1 VRVPPTTVTVTLPSG
16 EKVEGRLD
24 RIDDFTV
31 SLTTADGTRRSFRTA
46 GNTPKVEVH
55 DPLQP
60 HRDLLRSYKD
70 ADIHNVTAYLV
81 TLK

>member
-1 VRVPPTTVTVTLPSG
+1 MTVTLPSG
-16 EKVEGRLD
+16 ETFSGTLD

-31 SLTTADGTRRSFRTA
+31 SLHDSSGTFHSFTRNGT
-46 GNTPKVEVH
+46 TPKVEMQ
-55 DPLQP
+55 DPLKA
-60 HRDLLRSYKD
+60 HSDLLHNYTD

>member
-1 VRVPPTTVTVTLPSG
+1 MTVTLASG
-16 EKVEGRLD
+16 EKVEGKLD

-31 SLTTADGTRRSFRTA
+31 SLTTADGTRRTFRTE
-46 GNTPKVEVH
+46 GNTPKVDIH

-60 HRDLLRSYKD
+60 HRDLWRTYRD
-70 ADIHNVTAYLV
+70 EDIHNVTAHLV